1 LNTNFHGYGWYH
13 ETTKFSSPGKTYV
26 TKEVMHVMNKY
37 QNDKFK
43 CQRTSHYMVI
53 HEN

>member
-1 LNTNFHGYGWYH
+1 MVMDGTK
-13 ETTKFSSPGKTYV
+13 KFSSPGGKAYE